1 MTCDGGIKGRTHWD
15 VESEFCWSN
24 WVGMYTKLETR
35 LTHELHRLERF
46 NQIAYRFRTIG
57 PSSVLCRSG
66 SHTFVATLC
75 LLRCCLFY
83 FRLIYNEWFVTK
95 SSRSSWSNTAGVLKR
110 TSVSACWGIL
120 NLFIT
125 LLPIRKRAEIE
136 LWEID
141 VIGLIR
147 LDLYLR
153 FLPWLRVLLTPQI
166 EYRPLH
172 AQYQF
177 WLPTGFFGSRDSC
190 LLLAAWTSTVH

>member
-1 MTCDGGIKGRTHWD
+1 MEALRAAHRCGIGIFLINR
-15 VESEFCWSN
+15 
-24 WVGMYTKLETR
+24 VGMYIKLETR
-35 LTHELHRLERF
+35 LTHELHRLEHF

-125 LLPIRKRAEIE
+125 LLPIRYVLKLNCAKKLSECVGFI
-136 LWEID
+136 
-141 VIGLIR
+141 LIFI
-147 LDLYLR
+147 LAFCLGFQCLKHQK
-153 FLPWLRVLLTPQI
+153 RVLPFACSVT
-166 EYRPLH
+166 
-172 AQYQF
+172 
-177 WLPTGFFGSRDSC
+177 WLPTGFIGSRENAHC
-190 LLLAAWTSTVH
+190 RLLGTL